1 MWAQNIWVGVSV
13 ESQEQAW
20 RIDELA
26 KVPAAVRFVSAEPL
40 LGPLVLDLDGIDWV
54 IAAGE
59 SGPNHRTME
68 PCWALALRDQCFSG
82 GVAFFFKQWGGRQ
95 PKDGGRE
102 LDGRTWDALPP
113 RHAAQAL

>member
-54 IAAGE
+54 IA
-59 SGPNHRTME
+59 
-68 PCWALALRDQCFSG
+68 
-82 GVAFFFKQWGGRQ
+82 GGRIGSES
-95 PKDGGRE
+95 PHDGAMLGARAARPMFLGRRRI
-102 LDGRTWDALPP
+102 LLQTVGRPP
-113 RHAAQAL
+113 A